1 MEDKDTQNRKRLVA
15 RDPMVN
21 PRTWVKAPAGGGKT
35 TFLLS
40 IAKTHPSKRFLLVT
54 FSKALQ
60 MDVKQ
65 RAWRENVRN
74 ITVRTFDSLTYTAT
88 GGSDIQSLYPRV
100 VVGAFWPKL
109 GKAWYRKKGGRDIGK
124 VCEQALRCTGT
135 FVPCEYHAQTSL
147 DTYVLPELWGDN
159 PKIRSHAGNRRTL
172 FEANRPLV
180 DANAPYDVIVV
191 DEVQDLDNQALI
203 LLDRCKQPIVYV
215 GDPMQKIYGFSSN
228 FKCKCQFQDGPP
240 PPYFPEEH
248 TVSLYKTF
256 RLNAGTVK
264 YLNDLDIVQMVA
276 HRHDKPLFPG
286 IVLVPTSIY
295 WAFPGLCY
303 MFRSNAEVCK
313 FVLDS
318 DTPASVQIVGGKD
331 IAHQVE
337 SFKFQKNEHNF
348 HPFANFVRS
357 LPKTERETLTVAL
370 RERHTDGAVCT
381 DGPIACT
388 VHRAKGSECEYAVV
402 ERTMLRSLHTEKPSF
417 SQRSKNEEE
426 EIRIAYVAFT
436 RHRSTLLVSNYGT
449 GGPEVPE
456 GLLQHFDH
464 KTAEFEG
471 LLMTNKRKRDDEICF
486 F

>member
-1 MEDKDTQNRKRLVA
+1 MKKSINMDDIDTQNRKRLIA
-15 RDPMVN
+15 CDPMVN
-21 PRTWVKAPAGGGKT
+21 RRTWVKAPAGGGKT

-40 IAKTHPSKRFLLVT
+40 IAKTHPSKQFLLVT

-65 RAWRENVRN
+65 RAWREKVHN
-74 ITVRTFDSLTYTAT
+74 ITVRTFDSLTYAAT
-88 GGSDIQSLYPRV
+88 GGGDIQSLYPRV
-100 VVGAFWPKL
+100 IVGAFWPKL
-109 GKAWYRKKGGRDIGK
+109 GNAWYRKKGGRDIGK
-124 VCEQALRCTGT
+124 VCAQALRCTGT
-135 FVPCEYHAQTSL
+135 FVPCEYHGQTSV
-147 DTYVLPELWGDN
+147 DTYVLPKLWGEH
-159 PKIRSHAGNRRTL
+159 PKLRSHAGNRRTL
-172 FEANRPLV
+172 FEANRALV
-180 DANAPYDVIVV
+180 DENAPYDVIVV
-191 DEVQDLDNQALI
+191 DEVQDLDNQALT

-228 FKCKCQFQDGPP
+228 FKCKCQFPDGSP

-256 RLNAGTVK
+256 RLNDDTVQ
-264 YLNDLDIVQMVA
+264 YLNDLGLVQMVA
-276 HRHDKPLFPG
+276 HRQDKPLFPG
-286 IVLVPTSIY
+286 IVLVPTSIH

-303 MFRSNAEVCK
+303 MFRSNVEVCK
-313 FVLDS
+313 FVQDP
-318 DTPASVQIVGGKD
+318 DTPVSVRVVGGKD

-357 LPKTERETLTVAL
+357 LAKIEREAL
-370 RERHTDGAVCT
+370 ASELRARHTDGAVCT

-417 SQRSKNEEE
+417 SQNQEE

-436 RHRSTLLVSNYGT
+436 RHRSTLFVSNYGT
-449 GGPEVPE
+449 GASEVPDE
-456 GLLQHFDH
+456 LLQHLDS
-464 KTAEFEG
+464 KTAGFV
-471 LLMTNKRKRDDEICF
+471 TNKRKRDDNICF